1 MWIYYPNTPPWR
13 LIRSLCVHVCVICL
27 IFRIYIGLKAPQKN
41 LQLLA
46 TFRNPKCDCGEAL
59 KHPRHAELF
68 SSSQTLG
75 VRGGSGQHGNIWKPL
90 LLAKWM
96 GSGGESGARLR
107 VGIITTPDQ
116 TTISSCLQL
125 ASVRR

>member
-1 MWIYYPNTPPWR
+1 MDLLPKHPP
-13 LIRSLCVHVCVICL
+13 LEVNQESLCACVCNMF
-27 IFRIYIGLKAPQKN
+27 IFLEYIGLKAPKKK
-41 LQLLA
+41 LQLLS
-46 TFRNPKCDCGEAL
+46 TFRNTKCDCGEAL